1 MTHRDDEINGFAAA
15 YLIRWVGFFEI
26 SCWEDRGV
34 SSQRALGGPE
44 AQFNRSCTHKCRYF
58 SLCDHWKY
66 WWPLTLRMNG
76 GSRSVRSK
84 TKPAVKIV
92 TKGDNLSGLRFS
104 VECEKWAR
112 QRETCRA
119 SSRPLLSNK
128 NWNDEGSVFVKTLFF

>member
-1 MTHRDDEINGFAAA
+1 MPLLQFVRPLEVLVAADPSDE
-15 YLIRWVGFFEI
+15 W
-26 SCWEDRGV
+26 
-34 SSQRALGGPE
+34 
-44 AQFNRSCTHKCRYF
+44 
-58 SLCDHWKY
+58 
-66 WWPLTLRMNG
+66 

-119 SSRPLLSNK
+119 SSQPLLSNK